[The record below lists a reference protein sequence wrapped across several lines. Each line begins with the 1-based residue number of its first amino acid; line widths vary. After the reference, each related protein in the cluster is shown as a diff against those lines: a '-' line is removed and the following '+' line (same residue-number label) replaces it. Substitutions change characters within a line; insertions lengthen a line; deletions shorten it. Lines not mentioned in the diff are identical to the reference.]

1 MYNWKVVLITILLL
15 VSVRV
20 ADPKLVEQFRL
31 NYFDSLQ
38 YLQTPVDSG
47 IVLVD
52 IDEKSLEK
60 FGQFP
65 FPRDVYADV
74 LSTNGHLSLYVMN
87 MGFTETDR
95 FGGDEYLANIMK
107 QREVILSSIPTN
119 VTNKGDKPFLGFGKL
134 GKGNPNDWLY
144 NYKGISTPIKELN
157 PVGVGV
163 VSAAP
168 SVDGIV
174 REAPLMVIANDN
186 IYPSL
191 ALETLRVWNRQ
202 PNYAMKV
209 KEAGVEWVRM
219 GKLDKMSTTPNS
231 NIQIAYWNNF
241 KRISFGEPMP
251 DGQMYIIGLSAG
263 GLVNPVPTPMGAMY
277 PHDVQAN
284 LIQTVVSGVQIQR
297 HFLLEQLE
305 ILVLIISTLCILFM
319 VYRLPT
325 YLSGILSLAMIG
337 GIVATGLYYW
347 YTALVLIDVLY
358 TALASLLVFGH
369 ASFNKYYVTYK
380 LKEMIKGQ
388 FKTYL
393 SPDMVDKL
401 AEDPSLLKL
410 GGERRNMTFF
420 FMDIVGFTP
429 ISEHYKNNND
439 PEGLVELIN
448 NFLDRTSNIILNNS
462 GTIDKYMGDCIMA
475 FWNAPLDNKHHAE
488 LACISAIEIEKEVG
502 KIKNEFK
509 RKNLPSIN
517 VGIGINTSDCICGN
531 LGSQSRFDY
540 SVIGDGVNLAARLEA
555 LAGRG
560 EYKDRMTI
568 VGQDTVD
575 SIVINGYSQRDI
587 LFKYINEIQVKGK
600 EEKIKIYSPS

>member
-1 MYNWKVVLITILLL
+1 MYNWKVVLITISLLIGL
-15 VSVRV
+15 RI

-52 IDEKSLEK
+52 IDETSLEK

-65 FPRDVYADV
+65 FPRDTYAKV
-74 LSTNGHLSLYVMN
+74 LTSNGALSLYVMN
-87 MGFTETDR
+87 MGFTEPDR
-95 FGGDEYLANIMK
+95 FNGDDDLAYAMSK
-107 QREVILSSIPTN
+107 REVILSSIPTN
-119 VTNKGDKPFLGFGKL
+119 VSNKGDKPFLGFGKL
-134 GKGNPNDWLY
+134 GKGKPSDWLY
-144 NYKGISTPIKELN
+144 TYKGISTPIEKLN

-168 SVDGIV
+168 SIDGIV
-174 REAPLMVIANDN
+174 REAPLMVIANEHV
-186 IYPSL
+186 YPSL

-219 GKLDKMSTTPNS
+219 GKLDKMTTTPNS
-231 NIQIAYWNNF
+231 NIQIAYWNKF
-241 KRISFGEPMP
+241 KRISFGDPMP

-297 HFLLEQLE
+297 HFFLEQLE
-305 ILVLIISTLCILFM
+305 ILVLIISTLLILLM

-325 YLSGILSLAMIG
+325 YLSGLLSLAMIG
-337 GIVATGLYYW
+337 TIIGTGLYYW
-347 YTALVLIDVLY
+347 YTALLLIDVLY
-358 TALASLLVFGH
+358 TSLASIIVFGH

-401 AEDPSLLKL
+401 AEDPSLLRL
-410 GGERRNMTFF
+410 GGERKNMTFF

-429 ISEHYKNNND
+429 ISEHYKNNDD
-439 PEGLVELIN
+439 PEGLVELVN
-448 NFLDRTSNIILNNS
+448 NFLDRTSNIILKYN

-475 FWNAPLDNKHHAE
+475 FWNAPLDNKYHAE
-488 LACISAIEIEKEVG
+488 MACLSAIEIEQELE
-502 KIKNEFK
+502 IIQNEFK

-517 VGIGINTSDCICGN
+517 VGIGINTGDCIVGN
-531 LGSQSRFDY
+531 MGSVSRFDY
-540 SVIGDGVNLAARLEA
+540 SVIGDAVNLAARLEA
-555 LAGRG
+555 LAGRNK
-560 EYKDRMTI
+560 YKNNRI
-568 VGQDTVD
+568 LVSQDTVD
-575 SIVINGYSQRDI
+575 SIRENGYSQKDF
-587 LFKYINEIQVKGK
+587 LFKSLDTIKVKGK
-600 EEKIKIYSPS
+600 KEKIKIYSF